1 MLDDQLVSTCPLSDR
16 DISCRERS
24 NLQPFSSFSL
34 ASTLFLRKVVVGPFG
49 HDVELQLMR
58 KLHDEGR
65 CRCRLDRD
73 VAGCSELLSEWTVN
87 GLVVGCLFF
96 FVQGAGSDRGGG
108 RGGEEKGGERGGGG
122 ERRGKEKESEEA
134 RRKGQR
140 VQGWKMK
147 TKKEKKKEKKKGRN
161 NGCTPTTRPFFFG
174 SETHLIVRCSSP
186 LLLTETSL
194 NASTWSRVICD
205 NDQSGTQITHAQ
217 PPCASSAHVP
227 PRLTAMGGPSGL
239 TRRCSC

>member
-96 FVQGAGSDRGGG
+96 LSREQEATGEEEGEERRRVEREGGEG
-108 RGGEEKGGERGGGG
+108 RGEERRRRVKKQDEKGSASKGG
-122 ERRGKEKESEEA
+122 K
-134 RRKGQR
+134 
-140 VQGWKMK
+140 
-147 TKKEKKKEKKKGRN
+147 
-161 NGCTPTTRPFFFG
+161 
-174 SETHLIVRCSSP
+174 
-186 LLLTETSL
+186 
-194 NASTWSRVICD
+194 
-205 NDQSGTQITHAQ
+205 
-217 PPCASSAHVP
+217 
-227 PRLTAMGGPSGL
+227 
-239 TRRCSC
+239 